1 MSLLDRYIGRVIAL
15 GTLAAMLVLMSL
27 LGVLELA
34 NELNDVG
41 KGDYT
46 VANALVFVILIMPR
60 FAYELYPVGVLL
72 GSLSGLGILAAR
84 SEFVAMRAAG
94 MSVARIVV
102 SVMKSG
108 VLMMLFVIIVIGEM
122 LAPVSEQHAQRLR
135 ADAISDQIS
144 LHTRYGFWARDGQ
157 AYVNIRTV
165 LSQTALTDL
174 YIYDY
179 NDDMTLRKATH
190 ARFARYDKDH
200 WLLKDIK
207 QNDFTPEGVTSS
219 QISQA
224 KWTSLIEPNLLQVL
238 VVKPNVL
245 PLWGLHRY
253 IEFLRDNG
261 QDATAYEV
269 AFWGKL
275 ASPLVTLVM
284 LFLSIP
290 FVFGSLRSIT
300 IGQRTFLGSMVGIG
314 FFLLNKAASH
324 VAVVYDFNPLLAA
337 SLPGLLLMVMAF
349 LMMRRVY

>member
-1 MSLLDRYIGRVIAL
+1 M
-15 GTLAAMLVLMSL
+15 
-27 LGVLELA
+27 
-34 NELNDVG
+34 
-41 KGDYT
+41 
-46 VANALVFVILIMPR
+46 
-60 FAYELYPVGVLL
+60 
-72 GSLSGLGILAAR
+72 
-84 SEFVAMRAAG
+84 
-94 MSVARIVV
+94 
-102 SVMKSG
+102 
-108 VLMMLFVIIVIGEM
+108 
-122 LAPVSEQHAQRLR
+122 
-135 ADAISDQIS
+135 
-144 LHTRYGFWARDGQ
+144 
-157 AYVNIRTV
+157 NIRTV